1 MISVMILGGEG
12 LFRSALAVILA
23 HEPDLKV
30 VAALSREQADSND
43 HQADVAVLDLD
54 GWEAEGV
61 ATARRLTTLRP
72 MCRVLVLTR
81 QRRPDTLRA
90 ILDARVAGVVGKGEP
105 PKTLARWIRR
115 VADGER
121 VIDPS
126 LAAVL
131 LDPDS
136 NPLTPRE
143 QAALRLAAD
152 GASCGEIAQ
161 RLYLAP
167 GTIRNYLS
175 AAIRKTGAR
184 NRLEAARR
192 ARDAGWL

>member
-105 PKTLARWIRR
+105 PETLGTVDPTRR
-115 VADGER
+115 RRRTGDRPEPGGGVAG
-121 VIDPS
+121 PGQQS
-126 LAAVL
+126 AH
-131 LDPDS
+131 P
-136 NPLTPRE
+136 
-143 QAALRLAAD
+143 Q
-152 GASCGEIAQ
+152 GASG
-161 RLYLAP
+161 P
-167 GTIRNYLS
+167 
-175 AAIRKTGAR
+175 
-184 NRLEAARR
+184 AARR
-192 ARDAGWL
+192 RRRVLR